1 MTSSRCLIKYCRE
14 DMRHK
19 VWMLVLSVL
28 GNVLAMPVAYLLY
41 LGQRG
46 YGVENA
52 HVIANYANRVSEFI
66 RIGFLACAGV
76 VAGAGVLIVAIGGFH
91 YVFHKNMVDTYES
104 LPIRK
109 RDRFLVSW
117 LNGFLIWLV
126 PFVLSWLAMVV
137 LGCAKYAS
145 LKKEY
150 LHLIVGKKVTDTVI
164 WLTPSEMFLKSLQ
177 SAAVLLVCF
186 LVLYHLLIL
195 AISLAGNVLN
205 AIVVCGVIGAGAVA
219 VYGLGMLFC
228 SMYFLTWI
236 NTVADQLKMVCYA
249 SPLASVFQLVYQYS
263 KYLDNAMSGSYPG
276 VLIGNLIL
284 AVVLFAAAVVA
295 FLKRP
300 SELAGQG
307 IRNRAVC
314 FVTQTVVTVC
324 TVFAGWALLYVVCL
338 EMSNT
343 GRNVA
348 VIWAVF
354 GGVLG
359 GVFLFGVMDILFRMD
374 FKSFFL
380 HKKRMAATVLLS
392 LLGCL
397 CFAFD
402 FFGYD
407 SYIPKENRV
416 AEIAIITSDHTNYS
430 YISDSVTSENHP
442 LQKMHITDVQKAS
455 AFLKKAVESTDLSR
469 ADRIGETVYAKI
481 VLTNGRTYY
490 RRYWM
495 PETEELLA
503 LTSLPE
509 YIEAAYMFG
518 DETGYYSRVEFER
531 LHYSETTTD
540 ANRIRILCEAYN
552 EDVRQ
557 TGIERMQTGRVWCRV
572 NLNDYQKWESSRVI
586 YVTENMPRTV
596 RALQEIGYAS
606 AVETIAPQS
615 VAKIELSLD
624 DWVEFQYGDAN
635 ENGVL
640 YEAAEYAYKTDATY
654 PDMAYPISAM
664 FRFDVEGS
672 DFLRNYSAE
681 QMLAD
686 YLAGKMPYRIVMS
699 TQEDSVEALY
709 GITLE
714 VTDSAAVSELLNVIS
729 YANDWRNTSDTRYLR
744 ITEINGETYTAYIE
758 ADQLPEIYLTGFMI
772 AVQESNML
780 K

>member
-46 YGVENA
+46 YGAENA

-66 RIGFLACAGV
+66 RTGFLVCAGV

-109 RDRFLVSW
+109 RSRFLISW
-117 LNGFLIWLV
+117 LNGFLIWFV
-126 PFVLSWLAMVV
+126 PFVISWLAMVV
-137 LGCAKYAS
+137 LGCAKYAG

-150 LHLIVGKKVTDTVI
+150 LHLIVGRKVTDTVI

-205 AIVVCGVIGAGAVA
+205 AIIVCGVIGAGAVA
-219 VYGLGMLFC
+219 VYGLGLLFC

-236 NTVADQLKMVCYA
+236 NTCLDQFKMVCYA
-249 SPLASVFQLVYQYS
+249 SPFASVLQLFYQYS
-263 KYLDNAMSGSYPG
+263 KYLDHPASGSYPG

-284 AVVLFAAAVVA
+284 AVVLFAAAFAA

-314 FVTQTVVTVC
+314 FITQTVVTVC
-324 TVFAGWALLYVVCL
+324 TVFAGWALLYAVCL

-407 SYIPKENRV
+407 TYLPKENRV
-416 AEIAIITSDHTNYS
+416 AEIAIIASDYTNYS
-430 YISDSVTSENHP
+430 YVSDSVTSENHP
-442 LQKMHITDVQKAS
+442 LQNMHIMDAQKAN

-469 ADRIGETVYAKI
+469 DCIGESVYAKV

-518 DETGYYSRVEFER
+518 DETGCYSRVEFER
-531 LHYSETTTD
+531 LHYGETTTD

-557 TGIERMQTGRVWCRV
+557 TGIGRMQTGRVWCRI
-572 NLNDYQKWESSRVI
+572 NLNDYQKWESSRMI
-586 YVTENMPRTV
+586 YVTENMPCTI

-606 AVETIAPQS
+606 AVEPIAPQS
-615 VAKIELSLD
+615 VARIDLSLE
-624 DWVEFQYGDAN
+624 DWVEFEYAD
-635 ENGVL
+635 EEYGVL
-640 YEAAEYAYKTDATY
+640 YEAAEYEYKYDTKSTD
-654 PDMAYPISAM
+654 PDMAYPISAK
-664 FRFDVEGS
+664 FRFDIEGS

-699 TQEDSVEALY
+699 TQENSVEALY

-729 YANDWRNTSDTRYLR
+729 YANDWRNSQDTRYLR
-744 ITEINGETYTAYIE
+744 ITETNGETYTAYIE
-758 ADQLPEIYLTGFMI
+758 ADKLPEIYLTGFMI
-772 AVQESNML
+772 AVREGSML